1 MSLEDRL
8 RRKLDD
14 AFSPEYLNVLN
25 ESGRHNVPPGS
36 ESHFRVTIVSD
47 RFDEASRIER
57 HRLVHRLLE
66 EELAG
71 PIHALAVEALT
82 PEEWQRK
89 GGVAATSPD
98 CRGGDR
104 RRPPAEP
111 SAPSDGS
118 P

>member
-8 RRKLDD
+8 RRKLDE
-14 AFSPEYLNVLN
+14 AFAPEHLNVLN

-36 ESHFRVTIVSD
+36 ESHFRVLVVSD
-47 RFDEASRIER
+47 RFAGASRLER
-57 HRLVHRLLE
+57 HRLVHRLLD

-104 RRPPAEP
+104 RSPPAEP
-111 SAPSDGS
+111 TRPGDRS